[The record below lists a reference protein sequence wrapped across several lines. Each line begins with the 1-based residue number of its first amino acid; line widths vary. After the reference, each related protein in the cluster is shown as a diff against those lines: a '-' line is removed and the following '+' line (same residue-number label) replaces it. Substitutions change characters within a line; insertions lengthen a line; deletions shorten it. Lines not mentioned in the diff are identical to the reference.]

1 MKKTS
6 IVIVAL
12 LCVAL
17 VCGGFYLLKNRANS
31 SPEEGVLTQV
41 EKIITR
47 NLDAQYPVTP
57 REVVKFYN
65 KIITSYYAKDY
76 TDKEFDALTRQALKL
91 FDAELVETNPLE
103 SYKVAVRLEVQDYER
118 RERTIEKD
126 NVCDS
131 QDVLYLTD
139 PNNGDEIAYVTASYF
154 MKEEN
159 AYEKIYQRYVLRKD
173 SEGCWKILSFY
184 QIQAPSADTDEI

>member
-57 REVVKFYN
+57 RAAVKSYN
-65 KIITSYYAKDY
+65 KIITSYSAKDH
-76 TDKEFDALTRQALKL
+76 TDKEF
-91 FDAELVETNPLE
+91 ETL
-103 SYKVAVRLEVQDYER
+103 
-118 RERTIEKD
+118 
-126 NVCDS
+126 
-131 QDVLYLTD
+131 
-139 PNNGDEIAYVTASYF
+139 
-154 MKEEN
+154 
-159 AYEKIYQRYVLRKD
+159 
-173 SEGCWKILSFY
+173 
-184 QIQAPSADTDEI
+184 